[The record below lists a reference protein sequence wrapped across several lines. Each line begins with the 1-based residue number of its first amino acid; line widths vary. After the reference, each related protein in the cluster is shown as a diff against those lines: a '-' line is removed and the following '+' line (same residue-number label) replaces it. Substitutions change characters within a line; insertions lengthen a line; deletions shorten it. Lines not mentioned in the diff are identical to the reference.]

1 MNYYTNKCIITLFD
15 IKYFYDHTDNNAKSS
30 HLPLLI
36 VIKNMLYSL
45 LKHSSSCGHCIYLL
59 RLTLIHCIAYSMIS
73 KTKSTC
79 YLYGKIVRVKWNSS
93 SFSLEIFTK
102 KEIII
107 PSEVLLFS
115 HFYWNYQNFTVR
127 IITLVPC
134 SFMKYAVC
142 LWKNCTVPF
151 SRKLSPLESVL
162 CRMVNTPTIPFCLEK
177 VHSSIW
183 QKKFSLVF
191 PCKWKALN

>member
-1 MNYYTNKCIITLFD
+1 MNYYTNKCTITLFD

-79 YLYGKIVRVKWNSS
+79 YLYGKIVESQMEQFFLFTGNFHKKGNNY
-93 SFSLEIFTK
+93 SFRGT
-102 KEIII
+102 
-107 PSEVLLFS
+107 PLFS
-115 HFYWNYQNFTVR
+115 FLLELSEFHCTHHHTSTMLLYEIRGLFVEKLY
-127 IITLVPC
+127 C
-134 SFMKYAVC
+134 S
-142 LWKNCTVPF
+142 
-151 SRKLSPLESVL
+151 
-162 CRMVNTPTIPFCLEK
+162 I
-177 VHSSIW
+177 
-183 QKKFSLVF
+183 
-191 PCKWKALN
+191 